1 MDPVSHHD
9 QEEDGDKRCSRC
21 LQLLLATAAC
31 TCCLQLLLASAACVR
46 CLLPGTDLALL

>member
-21 LQLLLATAAC
+21 LQLT
-31 TCCLQLLLASAACVR
+31 AACVR
-46 CLLPGTDLALL
+46 CLLAGTDLALL